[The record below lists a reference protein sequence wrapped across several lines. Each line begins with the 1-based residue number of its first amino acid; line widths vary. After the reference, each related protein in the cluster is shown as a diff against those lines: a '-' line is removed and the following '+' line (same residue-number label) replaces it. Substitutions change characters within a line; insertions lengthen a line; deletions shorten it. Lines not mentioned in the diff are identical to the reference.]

1 MEILELKNTITK
13 IKYSLKELNKIF
25 DVAEETIS
33 KLKDRLV
40 ESMYSEEQREKE
52 IKKIHRVSE
61 KYEMSLSTPV
71 YM

>member
-33 KLKDRLV
+33 KLKDRSV
-40 ESMYSEEQREKE
+40 ESM
-52 IKKIHRVSE
+52 
-61 KYEMSLSTPV
+61 
-71 YM
+71 